1 MKKPLYYLDQYEK
14 QRILEM
20 HKTATSNVY
29 LKEEKQPINEIAPL
43 LWLLGIGAATGIGA
57 KLIGDW
63 MNDPS
68 QRSVEAVHKACSDS
82 RMEKEKTL
90 NSNAEHIQIAKEIN
104 KALSIVDVNVFKY
117 FSGDSPKG
125 GTDEEA
131 VAKNL
136 EKIKS
141 IPDYCAVAK
150 QYNNLYKVDMLKDID
165 GDFDLQSDWAEYIH
179 KPLTKA
185 VEYSNKLA
193 KSDTEEIQGWG
204 DQTPERDPGSGG
216 NDTKDDSKDS
226 EDDGISYIACKG
238 EFYKGCMDPI
248 YGSEIKK
255 LQRCLGIE
263 PSGKFNTETEE
274 RVKSEFNKT
283 KVNSSDI
290 SYICGEL

>member
-20 HKTATSNVY
+20 HNNAYRKEFI
-29 LKEEKQPINEIAPL
+29 KEEKEVLNEWL
-43 LWLLGIGAATGIGA
+43 WWLLGSGAVIGTAA

-68 QRSVEAVHKACSDS
+68 QRAVEAVHKTCSDS
-82 RMEKEKTL
+82 RMDKEKTL
-90 NSNAEHIQIAKEIN
+90 NSNSEHIQIAKNIN

-125 GTDEEA
+125 TTDEEA

-150 QYNNLYKVDMLKDID
+150 QYKNLYNTDMLKDID
-165 GDFDLQSDWAEYIH
+165 GDFHLQSDWAEYIH

-185 VEYSNKLA
+185 VEFSNKMA
-193 KSDTEEIQGWG
+193 KTKTQEVPGWG
-204 DQTPERDPGSGG
+204 DTTPGKDPGSGG
-216 NDTKDDSKDS
+216 MDSESKDDNK
-226 EDDGISYIACKG
+226 EEDGISYVACKN
-238 EFYKGCMDPI
+238 EFYKGCMDPM

-255 LQRCLGIE
+255 LQRCLKLE
-263 PSGKFNTETEE
+263 PTGKFNTETENALKGE
-274 RVKSEFNKT
+274 TGKT
-283 KVNSSDI
+283 KVTSSEI
-290 SYICGEL
+290 SYICGEF

>member
-1 MKKPLYYLDQYEK
+1 MKKPLYYLDLYEK

-20 HKTATSNVY
+20 HKDATNRGY
-29 LKEEKQPINEIAPL
+29 LKEEKQVLNELAPL
-43 LWLLGIGAATGIGA
+43 LWLLGIGTATGIGA

-68 QRSVEAVHKACSDS
+68 QRAVEAVHKACSDS
-82 RMEKEKTL
+82 RMDKEKTL
-90 NSNAEHIQIAKEIN
+90 NSTDEHIQIAKNIN

-150 QYNNLYKVDMLKDID
+150 QYKNLYNVDMLSDID

-185 VEYSNKLA
+185 VEYSNKMA
-193 KSDTEEIQGWG
+193 KSGSDEVKGWG
-204 DQTPERDPGSGG
+204 DKTPERDPGSG
-216 NDTKDDSKDS
+216 DKDPNAEDD
-226 EDDGISYIACKG
+226 ETDDGISYIACKD
-238 EFYKGCMDPI
+238 EYYKGCKDPM
-248 YGSEIKK
+248 YGSEIKR
-255 LQRCLGIE
+255 LQRCLGVE

-274 RVKSEFNKT
+274 KLKSEVNKTRVK
-283 KVNSSDI
+283 SSDI
-290 SYICGEL
+290 SLICGDL